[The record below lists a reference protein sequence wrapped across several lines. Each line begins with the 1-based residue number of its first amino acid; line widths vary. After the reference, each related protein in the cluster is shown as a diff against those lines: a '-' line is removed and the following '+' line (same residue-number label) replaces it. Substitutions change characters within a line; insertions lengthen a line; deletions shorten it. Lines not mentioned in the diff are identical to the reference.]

1 MPSSDSSS
9 HPCSLVQSTG
19 PLPFGP
25 LSAAVSSIAIPRLL
39 AFIAVRSP
47 WFERLVKSNAENLV
61 HGGHVNRK
69 LMCKLQISESDL
81 LEEAR
86 LNGQVNKLDEIKTA
100 NLERSGEISV
110 IPEEDGES

>member
-1 MPSSDSSS
+1 
-9 HPCSLVQSTG
+9 
-19 PLPFGP
+19 
-25 LSAAVSSIAIPRLL
+25 
-39 AFIAVRSP
+39 
-47 WFERLVKSNAENLV
+47 
-61 HGGHVNRK
+61 
-69 LMCKLQISESDL
+69 MCKLQISESDL